1 MTERTAAVAKDSA
14 SELDHRETARF
25 VVDLF
30 HRLILHHGLWFAE
43 VKHQMGMDKALEALG
58 QVTDRSLAIQ
68 LKHLAELLGFNLVDG
83 VPSFLLDMEPAA
95 LLAVKDRL
103 AKNWLVND
111 GVWFQAIENA
121 EGMNDAKRCN
131 DSCWAQFSPVE
142 AASIKKFLGLG
153 DRPGLAGL
161 KRALGFRVYE
171 SINSQSIV
179 DEQPDSFVFRMN
191 RCRVQ
196 DARKRK
202 GLADYPCKSGG
213 LVEYTYFART
223 IDARIETECLGCPP
237 DAHPDEWYCAWKF
250 SLKSASENP

>member
-1 MTERTAAVAKDSA
+1 MIDEKNTA
-14 SELDHRETARF
+14 SELDHRQTAEF

-30 HRLILHHGLWFAE
+30 HRLIIHHGLWFAE
-43 VKHQMGMDKALEALG
+43 VKHQMGMDKALTVLG
-58 QVTDRSLAIQ
+58 QVVEKSAAIQ
-68 LKHLAELLGFNLVDG
+68 MKHLAELLGFTMEGG
-83 VPSFLLDMEPAA
+83 VPSFLLEMEPAV
-95 LLAVKDRL
+95 LLALKDRL

-111 GVWFQAIENA
+111 GIWFQALEGS

-142 AASIKKFLGLG
+142 AQAIKKLLGLG
-153 DRPGLAGL
+153 DHSGLAGL

-171 SINSQSIV
+171 SINRQSIV
-179 DEQPDSFVFRMN
+179 DETPDSFVFQMN

-213 LVEYTYFART
+213 LVEYAYFART
-223 IDARIETECLGCPP
+223 IDKRITTECLGCPP

-250 SLKSASENP
+250 SLPAENAHP

>member
-1 MTERTAAVAKDSA
+1 MNEQADTARADTAR
-14 SELDHRETARF
+14 ELDHRETARF

-43 VKHQMGMDKALEALG
+43 VKHQMGMDKALASLG
-58 QVTDRSLAIQ
+58 RVMDRSLAIQ
-68 LKHLAELLGFNLVDG
+68 MQHLAELLGFTMVDG
-83 VPSFLLDMEPAA
+83 IPSFLLDMEPEQ
-95 LLAVKDRL
+95 LLALKDRL

-111 GVWFQAIENA
+111 GVWFQALEKT

-142 AASIKKFLGLG
+142 AHAIKKFLGLG
-153 DRPGLAGL
+153 EHSGLAGL

-171 SINSQSIV
+171 SINEQSIT
-179 DEQPDSFVFRMN
+179 DEAPDSFVFRMN

-213 LVEYTYFART
+213 LVEYTYFARA
-223 IDARIETECLGCPP
+223 IDERIETECLGCPP
-237 DAHPDEWYCAWKF
+237 DAHPEEWYCAWKF
-250 SLKSASENP
+250 SLSPRKEG